1 MHRLHTVAH
10 VAPGS
15 TIVEGVAIALPPE
28 FPHGAVPP
36 CVLSPDYLARF
47 GLDRRPRRRS
57 ETYCPTERCTHTNYQ
72 HQSSPTAALAAD
84 SGRGRRTG
92 PAHWFATRRESWA
105 RGAVRRVPPPPDSP
119 SESYRRGGRGGG

>member
-36 CVLSPDYLARF
+36 CVLSPDYPARF
-47 GLDRRPRRRS
+47 GLDRLRDVNLPIRLL
-57 ETYCPTERCTHTNYQ
+57 TGKNP
-72 HQSSPTAALAAD
+72 QSIEDGFPAALATFDAE
-84 SGRGRRTG
+84 GRQI
-92 PAHWFATRRESWA
+92 E
-105 RGAVRRVPPPPDSP
+105 VRRHAKLHD
-119 SESYRRGGRGGG
+119 RHFIFIDGCWLL